1 MSWPRLLSVVPLG
14 AFRVRLRFADGVEGE
29 VDLSSIVLA
38 DGVFS
43 RLRDEREFAK
53 VHLAPAFGALAWT
66 PELDLAPEP
75 LYDEIVGRRP

>member
-1 MSWPRLLSVVPLG
+1 MNWPRLLSVVPIG

-29 VDLSSIVLA
+29 VDLSSIVFA

-43 RLRDEREFAK
+43 RLRDEKEFAR
-53 VHLAPAFGALAWT
+53 VRVDPNFGSLAWA